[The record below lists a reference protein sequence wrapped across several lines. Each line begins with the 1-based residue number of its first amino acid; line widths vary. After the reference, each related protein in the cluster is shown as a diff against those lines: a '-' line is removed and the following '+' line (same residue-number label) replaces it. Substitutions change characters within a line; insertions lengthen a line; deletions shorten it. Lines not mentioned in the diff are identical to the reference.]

1 MSLNRQE
8 LLLAYFEALFPL
20 ALCRRMYEYDV
31 AASTNPMWA
40 ADVISSWV
48 SGEPGAPCPEME
60 RLGLPLLHHEYYAYV
75 WVVAYVRKDDPD
87 VRAALDGEVQPDDD
101 DDDDEAAVGMEHR
114 EDVDFL
120 IMNGAIVG
128 TQRLFRIILNAVQ
141 VIWS

>member
-1 MSLNRQE
+1 
-8 LLLAYFEALFPL
+8 
-20 ALCRRMYEYDV
+20 
-31 AASTNPMWA
+31 MWA
-40 ADVISSWV
+40 ADVISSWENLELLV
-48 SGEPGAPCPEME
+48 PEME
-60 RLGLPLLHHEYYAYV
+60 RQDLALLHHEYYAYV

-101 DDDDEAAVGMEHR
+101 AAVGMEHR
-114 EDVDFL
+114 EDIDFL

>member
-1 MSLNRQE
+1 MSLNRQA

-40 ADVISSWV
+40 ADVISSWENLELLV
-48 SGEPGAPCPEME
+48 PEME
-60 RLGLPLLHHEYYAYV
+60 RQGLPLLHHEYYAYV

>member
-40 ADVISSWV
+40 ADVISSWENLELLV
-48 SGEPGAPCPEME
+48 PEME

-87 VRAALDGEVQPDDD
+87 VRAALDGEVQPDDN
-101 DDDDEAAVGMEHR
+101 DEAAVGMEHR

>member
-8 LLLAYFEALFPL
+8 LLLAYFEALFLSPS
-20 ALCRRMYEYDV
+20 A
-31 AASTNPMWA
+31 AAS
-40 ADVISSWV
+40 DVISSWENLELLV
-48 SGEPGAPCPEME
+48 PEME
-60 RLGLPLLHHEYYAYV
+60 RQDLPLLHTSTTPMCGWSPTCGKTIPTV
-75 WVVAYVRKDDPD
+75 T
-87 VRAALDGEVQPDDD
+87 DDD
-101 DDDDEAAVGMEHR
+101 DDDDAAVGMEHR